1 MSTAQQIAVVHLARA
16 ANGFEPFAR
25 FLDSYQKH
33 PAGIEH
39 ELVVVFKGFS
49 TAAQLAPFRERLVG
63 IAHRE
68 IQITESGLDLDAYGL
83 CVRQF
88 VHEYFCFLNTF
99 SVVQSDGWLAKLRAA
114 LAGGVGLVGATG
126 SFESMY
132 SDLTARQQKEV
143 AKHLHTRAR
152 RAWKRFRKGL
162 VFERFPNP
170 HLRTNAFMISGELM
184 RQLWPRK
191 IGRKRAAH
199 ALESGKQ
206 SITRRVQKLGLK
218 VLIVGRDGVGYEP
231 ERWPVSGIFWQA
243 EQENL
248 LVSDNQTLRYIK
260 ASAPD
265 RVSLRWMAWHAETP

>member
-1 MSTAQQIAVVHLARA
+1 M
-16 ANGFEPFAR
+16 
-25 FLDSYQKH
+25 
-33 PAGIEH
+33 
-39 ELVVVFKGFS
+39 VVFKGFS
-49 TAAQLAPFRERLVG
+49 NDVQLAPFASASRELRIGKFRSPSRAWTWMRMDSVCG
-63 IAHRE
+63 SSCTSTSAFS
-68 IQITESGLDLDAYGL
+68 TPSASCKATAG
-83 CVRQF
+83 
-88 VHEYFCFLNTF
+88 FL
-99 SVVQSDGWLAKLRAA
+99 KLRDA
-114 LAGGVGLVGATG
+114 LTAGVGLVGATG

-184 RQLWPRK
+184 RRLWPRK

-248 LVSDNQTLRYIK
+248 
-260 ASAPD
+260 PG
-265 RVSLRWMAWHAETP
+265 E

>member
-1 MSTAQQIAVVHLARA
+1 MNTAQQIAVVHLARA

-33 PAGIEH
+33 AAGMEH
-39 ELVVVFKGFS
+39 ELVIVFKGFS
-49 TAAQLAPFRERLVG
+49 NDVKLGVFRERLAG
-63 IAHRE
+63 LAHRE
-68 IQITESGLDLDAYGL
+68 IRVTESGLDLDAYGYCARHL
-83 CVRQF
+83 EHV
-88 VHEYFCFLNTF
+88 YLCFLNTF
-99 SVVQSDGWLAKLRAA
+99 SVLQSDGWLAKLGTA
-114 LAGGVGLVGATG
+114 LSEGVGLVGATG

-132 SDLTARQQKEV
+132 SDLMSRQQQEGGGP
-143 AKHLHTRAR
+143 LHTRAR
-152 RAWKRFRKGL
+152 KAWKRFRKGL
-162 VFERFPNP
+162 VFGPFPNP

-184 RQLWPRK
+184 RRLWPRK

-231 ERWPVSGIFWQA
+231 DRWPVSGIFWQA

-248 LVSDNQTLRYIK
+248 LVSDNQTQRYIK
-260 ASAPD
+260 ANPCVRINLA
-265 RVSLRWMAWHAETP
+265 RMAWQSGAL